1 MNKATVFSIK
11 RFAVHDGDGIRTTL
25 FLKGCPLRCRWC
37 HNPEGLSSKPALA
50 YFPDKC
56 INCGACVQAC
66 PAAAHQIDKDGRHV
80 YLREKCVACGK
91 CEAVCL
97 GNALTFYGR
106 IMTVD
111 EVLPLLLED
120 KDFYGDTGGVT
131 LSGGEC
137 LVFPDF
143 CLELAKRLLD
153 FGVKTNIDTSG
164 AVPYGAIKPLL
175 PYVDT
180 FLYDIKAID
189 NDVHIHCTGASNRQ
203 ILENIK
209 RLCDDGARVEVR
221 VPYVPDFNDNQIEKI
236 ADFLSALPITA
247 VRALPYH
254 NLSGSKY
261 AALGMAIKPPE
272 RPPTHEEIEAAKDT
286 FKSYGIKVL

>member
-1 MNKATVFSIK
+1 MFTS
-11 RFAVHDGDGIRTTL
+11 
-25 FLKGCPLRCRWC
+25 
-37 HNPEGLSSKPALA
+37 
-50 YFPDKC
+50 
-56 INCGACVQAC
+56 
-66 PAAAHQIDKDGRHV
+66 
-80 YLREKCVACGK
+80 GK
-91 CEAVCL
+91 MRGVRQNAKLVS
-97 GNALTFYGR
+97 GNALPFTEEF
-106 IMTVD
+106 MTVD
-111 EVLPLLLED
+111 EVPLLLED
-120 KDFYGDTGGVT
+120 KDFYGDTGGAT
-131 LSGGEC
+131 FRRS

-247 VRALPYH
+247 VRVLPYH